1 MNEDRNKLVTD
12 RLIRDLVDEVI
23 NEEFGVLIESAVTE
37 YTKSLKT
44 FIRSRIRERR
54 VSTTLRHSEVE
65 FSEY

>member
-44 FIRSRIRERR
+44 FIRSRIREE
-54 VSTTLRHSEVE
+54 LEGCHL
-65 FSEY
+65 